1 MSTRAMIG
9 IHNSDDTITYIYNH
23 YDGYP
28 TEVGLT
34 LYQHYKTKS
43 GCGNSSRSATRDA
56 WNRFPMT

>member
-1 MSTRAMIG
+1 MSTRAMVG

-34 LYQHYKTKS
+34 LYQHYKTEKRVRELIAF
-43 GCGNSSRSATRDA
+43 GNTR
-56 WNRFPMT
+56 RV